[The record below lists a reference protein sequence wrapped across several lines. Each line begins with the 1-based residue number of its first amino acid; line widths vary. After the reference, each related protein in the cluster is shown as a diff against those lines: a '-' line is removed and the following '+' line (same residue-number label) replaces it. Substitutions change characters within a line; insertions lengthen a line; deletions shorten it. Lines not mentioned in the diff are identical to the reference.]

1 MQQPSL
7 RVRAMQLLA
16 RREHSRAELARKLA
30 VHAETP
36 EEIETVLD
44 ELAKRGMLSDAR
56 FAEMRTHILS
66 KKFGVARIAQ
76 DLRARGVSDELAGKA
91 VDGAKASEVERARIA
106 WAKRFR
112 SPPANAL
119 EKAKQMRFLQG
130 RGFSFDTIRAV
141 VPAKFSAPAGDTG
154 VDDDILADE

>member
-1 MQQPSL
+1 
-7 RVRAMQLLA
+7 MQLLV
-16 RREHSRAELARKLA
+16 RREHSRQELAQKLA
-30 VHAETP
+30 KHAETA
-36 EEIETVLD
+36 EEIEIVLD

-66 KKFGVARIAQ
+66 KKFGAARIAQ
-76 DLRARGVSDELAGKA
+76 DLRARGVSDELADKA
-91 VDGAKASEVERARIA
+91 VDGARASEVERARSA

-141 VPAKFSAPAGDTG
+141 VPAKFSTPADDTG

>member
-16 RREHSRAELARKLA
+16 RREHSRQELGAKLAR
-30 VHAETP
+30 HAETP
-36 EEIETVLD
+36 DEIEAVLD

-66 KKFGVARIAQ
+66 KKYGASRIAQ
-76 DLRARGVSDELAGKA
+76 DLRSRGVSDELADKA
-91 VDGAKASEVERARIA
+91 VDSARASEVERARTA

-112 SPPANAL
+112 APPANAL

-141 VPAKFSAPAGDTG
+141 VPAKFST
-154 VDDDILADE
+154 VEDDDSGTEE

>member
-30 VHAETP
+30 RHAETS
-36 EEIETVLD
+36 EEIEVVLD
-44 ELAKRGMLSDAR
+44 ELARRGMLSDAR
-56 FAEMRTHILS
+56 FAEMRAHILS
-66 KKFGVARIAQ
+66 RKYGASRIGQ
-76 DLRARGVSDELAGKA
+76 DLRARGVSDELAAKA
-91 VDGAKASEVERARIA
+91 VGAARVSDLARARA
-106 WAKRFR
+106 TWAKRFGT
-112 SPPANAL
+112 PAANAL

-141 VPAKFSAPAGDTG
+141 VNAK
-154 VDDDILADE
+154 VDDDSEADE

>member
-16 RREHSRAELARKLA
+16 RREHSRRELGSKLA
-30 VHAETP
+30 KHAETP

-66 KKFGVARIAQ
+66 KKYGASRIAQ
-76 DLRARGVSDELAGKA
+76 DLRARGVSDELADKA
-91 VDGAKASEVERARIA
+91 VDSARASEVERARIA
-106 WAKRFR
+106 WGKRFR

-130 RGFSFDTIRAV
+130 RGFSFETIRAV
-141 VPAKFSAPAGDTG
+141 VPAKFTTA
-154 VDDDILADE
+154 VDDDGADDAAAE